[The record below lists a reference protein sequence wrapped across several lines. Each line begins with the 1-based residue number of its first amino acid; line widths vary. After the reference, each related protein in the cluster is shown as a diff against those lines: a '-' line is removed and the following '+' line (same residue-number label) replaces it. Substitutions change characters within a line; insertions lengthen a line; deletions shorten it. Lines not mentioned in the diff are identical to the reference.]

1 MSLQV
6 GRKTDPPSG
15 KNDLCSAHLLT
26 TLDQFNAEEAE
37 SWQTEGLYISVN
49 SDLLLFEED

>member
-37 SWQTEGLYISVN
+37 SWHTEGLYISVN